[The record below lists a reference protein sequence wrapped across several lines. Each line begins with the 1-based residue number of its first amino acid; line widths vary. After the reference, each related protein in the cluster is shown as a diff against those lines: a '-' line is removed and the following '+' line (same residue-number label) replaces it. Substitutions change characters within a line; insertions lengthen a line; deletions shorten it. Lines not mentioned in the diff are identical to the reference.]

1 MEHPEPSPA
10 RAPGR
15 GAEVHPELVALL
27 VAAAE
32 APPGWAASV
41 TPQARLDGDLR
52 LDECELAALAGLL
65 RERFGA
71 GADLAALRAR
81 LDLAGLESLTVG
93 DLEQALLP
101 GRVSG

>member
-1 MEHPEPSPA
+1 MEHPRPSPA
-10 RAPGR
+10 QAPGR
-15 GAEVHPELVALL
+15 GAEVHPDLVSLL

-32 APPGWAASV
+32 APPEWAALV
-41 TPQARLDGDLR
+41 TPQARLDGDLM
-52 LDECELAALAGLL
+52 LDECELATLAVLL

-71 GADLAALRAR
+71 GADLAALRAG

-93 DLEQALLP
+93 ALERALLP